1 MNQINLYEEK
11 KINISENKFIQ
22 RMIVRNKIENTICSW
37 IMKEFENYEK
47 DNKEWVNN
55 YYFIDGIENEN
66 NIFILEKI
74 NNIFPYIL
82 ETFGSIIDDIIK
94 CYYLNN
100 DKYIY
105 KINEIFIEKYEYN
118 LIKKEYI
125 NYKYCDIV
133 INISLNINSNNEFK
147 IEKANILRPLSR
159 FIYNNDRNIVAHPNN
174 QFLQYIDNNKYEV
187 VIKLLFGINL
197 KTKIS

>member
-1 MNQINLYEEK
+1 MNEINLYEENRVN
-11 KINISENKFIQ
+11 INENKFIQ
-22 RMIVRNKIENTICSW
+22 RMIVKNKIENTICDW
-37 IMKEFENYEK
+37 IIKEFKNYEK
-47 DNKEWVNN
+47 NNKEWEYN

-66 NIFILEKI
+66 NIFFLEKI
-74 NNIFPYIL
+74 NNIFPIIL

-94 CYYLNN
+94 CYYLN

-133 INISLNINSNNEFK
+133 INISLNINSNNEF
-147 IEKANILRPLSR
+147 ICFS
-159 FIYNNDRNIVAHPNN
+159 D
-174 QFLQYIDNNKYEV
+174 
-187 VIKLLFGINL
+187 GINSNIEL
-197 KTKIS
+197 GDMIIFSSNTNHYKINTSNDTMYILVGLINIYEK

>member
-1 MNQINLYEEK
+1 MNQINLYEEN

-22 RMIVRNKIENTICSW
+22 RMIIRNKIENTICSW

-47 DNKEWVNN
+47 HNKEWVNN

-125 NYKYCDIV
+125 NYKHCDIV
-133 INISLNINSNNEFK
+133 INISLNINSNNEF
-147 IEKANILRPLSR
+147 ICFS
-159 FIYNNDRNIVAHPNN
+159 D
-174 QFLQYIDNNKYEV
+174 
-187 VIKLLFGINL
+187 GINSNIEL
-197 KTKIS
+197 GDMIFFSSNTNHYKINTNNNTMYFLVGLINIYEK